1 MPKKTFISLSLV
13 IITLIS
19 FSAKELA
26 SEGIFDTVISVNK
39 TAITNY
45 ELEQRIRFFSFLN
58 EPGDANIKSRQ
69 SLIDDRLKMA
79 AAQKEGIALTSI
91 ELKKSM
97 SDFAKN
103 SNQGLAALLE
113 LLKQGGV
120 DPETFRDFVEVG
132 VVWREVVRKRF
143 SSQVNP
149 TTAEID
155 RAVISASPKGG
166 IKVLLTEIILPA
178 GPNQLRESQKISKQL
193 TKITSVKVF
202 SEQATKLSV
211 SNSRENG
218 GKLPWKNLKDIPNG
232 LRQIIASLQ
241 PGQVTTPIEVNNA
254 IVLFQLRDIAESLSN
269 DLDIISM
276 EFARITGPSSA
287 LKLAARTVDS
297 CDDLYGLIKLNKDF
311 VFTILTQPPD
321 KIEQGIALRLNSLDK
336 DEISIFSNGPDDEG
350 DLIMLCKRDYKTLE
364 NTSRDQIAANIR
376 SARLT
381 NLAEGYLAELRTK
394 ATVVSK

>member
-103 SNQGLAALLE
+103 SNQGLDALLE

-120 DPETFRDFVEVG
+120 DSETFRDFVEVG

-143 SSQVNP
+143 ASQVNP

-155 RAVISASPKGG
+155 RAVISASTKSE

-202 SEQATKLSV
+202 SEQAAKLSV

-218 GKLPWKNLKDIPNG
+218 GKLPWRNLKDIPNG
-232 LRQIIASLQ
+232 LRQIIAGLQ
-241 PGQVTTPIEVNNA
+241 PGQVTTPIEVKNA
-254 IVLFQLRDIAESLSN
+254 IVLFQLRDIEEFLSTTPE
-269 DLDIISM
+269 IISM

-287 LKLAARTVDS
+287 LKLALKTVDS

-311 VFTILTQPPD
+311 VFTILTQHPD
-321 KIEQGIALRLNSLDK
+321 KIEPGIALRLSSLDK
-336 DEISIFSNGPDDEG
+336 DETSIFSNSPDDEG
-350 DLIMLCKRDYKTLE
+350 DVIMLCKRDYKTLE
-364 NTSRDQIAANIR
+364 NTSRNQIAANIR

-381 NLAEGYLAELRTK
+381 NLAEGYLAELRTN
-394 ATVVSK
+394 ATVVFK

>member
-69 SLIDDRLKMA
+69 SLIDDRLKMM

-143 SSQVNP
+143 TSQVDP

-218 GKLPWKNLKDIPNG
+218 GKLPWRNLKDIPNG

-269 DLDIISM
+269 DLEIISM

-394 ATVVSK
+394 ATVVFK

>member
-218 GKLPWKNLKDIPNG
+218 GKLPWRNLKDIPNG
-232 LRQIIASLQ
+232 LRQIIAGLQ
-241 PGQVTTPIEVNNA
+241 PGQVTTPIEIKDA
-254 IVLFQLRDIAESLSN
+254 IVLFQLRDIEESLSN
-269 DLDIISM
+269 DPETISM

-311 VFTILTQPPD
+311 VFTILPQPPD

-394 ATVVSK
+394 ATVVFK

>member
-193 TKITSVKVF
+193 TTITSVKNF
-202 SEQATKLSV
+202 SEQAAKLSV

-218 GKLPWKNLKDIPNG
+218 GKLPWRNLKDIPNG

>member
-69 SLIDDRLKMA
+69 SLIDDRLKMV

-103 SNQGLAALLE
+103 SNQGLAALLG

-202 SEQATKLSV
+202 SDQATKLSV

-218 GKLPWKNLKDIPNG
+218 GKLPWRNLKDIPNG

-269 DLDIISM
+269 DLEIISM

-311 VFTILTQPPD
+311 VFTILTQRPD

-394 ATVVSK
+394 ATVVFK

>member
-26 SEGIFDTVISVNK
+26 SEGIFDTVISVDK

-202 SEQATKLSV
+202 SDQATKLSV

-218 GKLPWKNLKDIPNG
+218 GKLPWRNLKDIPNG
-232 LRQIIASLQ
+232 LRQIIANLQ

-269 DLDIISM
+269 DLEIISM

-336 DEISIFSNGPDDEG
+336 DEISIFSNGPVDEG
-350 DLIMLCKRDYKTLE
+350 DLIMLCNRDYKTLE

-381 NLAEGYLAELRTK
+381 NLAEGYLAELRTN
-394 ATVVSK
+394 ATVVFK

>member
-113 LLKQGGV
+113 RLKQGGV

-218 GKLPWKNLKDIPNG
+218 GKLPWRNLKDIPNG

-311 VFTILTQPPD
+311 VFTILTQRPD

>member
-143 SSQVNP
+143 ASQVNP

-202 SEQATKLSV
+202 SEQAAKLSV

-218 GKLPWKNLKDIPNG
+218 GKLPWRNLKDIPNG

-269 DLDIISM
+269 DLEIISM

-311 VFTILTQPPD
+311 VFTILTQRPD

>member
-155 RAVISASPKGG
+155 RAVISASPRGG

-218 GKLPWKNLKDIPNG
+218 GKLPWRNLKDIPNG

-269 DLDIISM
+269 DLEIISM

>member
-193 TKITSVKVF
+193 TTITSVKNF
-202 SEQATKLSV
+202 SEQAAKLSV

-218 GKLPWKNLKDIPNG
+218 GKLPWRNLKDIPNG

-321 KIEQGIALRLNSLDK
+321 KIEQEIALRLNSLDK

>member
-218 GKLPWKNLKDIPNG
+218 GKLPWRNLKDIPNG

-381 NLAEGYLAELRTK
+381 NLAQGYLAELRTN
-394 ATVVSK
+394 ATVVFK

>member
-143 SSQVNP
+143 TSQVDP

-202 SEQATKLSV
+202 SEQAAKLSV

-218 GKLPWKNLKDIPNG
+218 GKLPWRNLKDIPNG

-269 DLDIISM
+269 DLEIISM

-394 ATVVSK
+394 ATVVFK

>member
-202 SEQATKLSV
+202 SDQATKLSV

-218 GKLPWKNLKDIPNG
+218 GKLPWRNLKDIPNG

-269 DLDIISM
+269 DLEIISM

>member
-149 TTAEID
+149 TKAEID

-202 SEQATKLSV
+202 SDQATKLSV

-218 GKLPWKNLKDIPNG
+218 GKLPWRNLKDIPNG

-254 IVLFQLRDIAESLSN
+254 IVLFQLRDIEESISN
-269 DLDIISM
+269 DPETISM
-276 EFARITGPSSA
+276 EFARITGPNSL
-287 LKLAARTVDS
+287 LKLAVKTIDS
-297 CDDLYGLIKLNKDF
+297 CDDLYGLTKLNENF
-311 VFTILTQPPD
+311 VFTILTQHPD
-321 KIEQGIALRLNSLDK
+321 DIEQEIALRLNSLDK

>member
-218 GKLPWKNLKDIPNG
+218 GKLPWRNLKDIPNG

-269 DLDIISM
+269 DLEIISM

>member
-218 GKLPWKNLKDIPNG
+218 GKLPWRNLKDIPNG

>member
-79 AAQKEGIALTSI
+79 AAQKDGIALTSI

-202 SEQATKLSV
+202 SDQATKLSV

-218 GKLPWKNLKDIPNG
+218 GKLPWRNLKDIPNG

-241 PGQVTTPIEVNNA
+241 PGQITTPIEVNNA

-269 DLDIISM
+269 DLEIISM

-311 VFTILTQPPD
+311 VFTILTQRPD

-394 ATVVSK
+394 ATVVFK

>member
-143 SSQVNP
+143 ASQVNP

-218 GKLPWKNLKDIPNG
+218 GKLPWRNLKDIPNG

>member
-143 SSQVNP
+143 ASQVNP

-218 GKLPWKNLKDIPNG
+218 GKLPWRNLKDIPNG

-254 IVLFQLRDIAESLSN
+254 IVLFQLRDIAEAISN
-269 DLDIISM
+269 DLEIISM

-311 VFTILTQPPD
+311 VFTILTQRPD

-394 ATVVSK
+394 ATVVFK

>member
-26 SEGIFDTVISVNK
+26 SEGIFDTIISVNK

-218 GKLPWKNLKDIPNG
+218 GKLPWRNLKDIPNG

-311 VFTILTQPPD
+311 VFTILTQRPD
-321 KIEQGIALRLNSLDK
+321 KIEQEIALRLNSLDK

-364 NTSRDQIAANIR
+364 STSRDQIAANIR

>member
-202 SEQATKLSV
+202 SDQATKLSV

-218 GKLPWKNLKDIPNG
+218 GKLPWRNLKDIPNG

-269 DLDIISM
+269 DLEIISM

-381 NLAEGYLAELRTK
+381 NLAEGYLAELRTN
-394 ATVVSK
+394 ATVVFK

>member
-1 MPKKTFISLSLV
+1 MPKKIFVSLSLV

-19 FSAKELA
+19 FSAKQLA

-218 GKLPWKNLKDIPNG
+218 GKLPWRNLKDIPNG

-254 IVLFQLRDIAESLSN
+254 IVLFQLRDIAEALSN
-269 DLDIISM
+269 DLEIISM

>member
-103 SNQGLAALLE
+103 SNQGLAALLG

-218 GKLPWKNLKDIPNG
+218 GKLPWRNLKDIPNG

-254 IVLFQLRDIAESLSN
+254 IVLFQLRDIAEALSN
-269 DLDIISM
+269 DLEIISM

-311 VFTILTQPPD
+311 VFTILTQRPD